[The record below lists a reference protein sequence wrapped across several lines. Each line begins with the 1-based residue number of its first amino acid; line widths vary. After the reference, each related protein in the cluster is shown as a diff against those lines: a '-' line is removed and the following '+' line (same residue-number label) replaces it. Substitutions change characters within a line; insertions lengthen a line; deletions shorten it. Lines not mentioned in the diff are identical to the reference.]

1 MFETFKLL
9 LRFIVRRLINFGSHN
24 EAHYLCAFAFLL
36 LLPTI
41 VFADT
46 ETRSSLWTMSLNRFQ
61 FTEQYRGFLDIQP
74 RFTVDDVPGGD
85 NGSVDTI
92 LIRGA
97 LGYQL
102 KPNIGIYQGY
112 AIIPTYDPDRVE
124 HRSFQELLAKH
135 SLSGAAE
142 LVHRLRFEQR
152 FIEGVDDTSL
162 RFRYFARF
170 TYPLDQIHDN
180 LSLAIN
186 EEVFIHVNDTDG
198 PRSGFNQNR
207 LFVGLNYRVSK
218 SFAFEFGYQ
227 NQYVAG
233 QGSADDVVNH
243 IAFIGMQS
251 NFSFID

>member
-1 MFETFKLL
+1 M
-9 LRFIVRRLINFGSHN
+9 RFIAGRLICFGSRN
-24 EAHYLCAFAFLL
+24 MGQYLCAFAAVVL
-36 LLPTI
+36 LLPSI

-46 ETRSSLWTMSLNRFQ
+46 ETKSSLWLMSLNRFQ

-74 RFTVDDVPGGD
+74 RFTADDVPGGD
-85 NGSVDTI
+85 NGALDTV

-112 AIIPTYDPDRVE
+112 AIIPTHDPDKVE
-124 HRSFQELLAKH
+124 HRSFQELLAKQ
-135 SLSGAAE
+135 SLTRDAI

-152 FIEGVDDTSL
+152 FLEGVDDTSL

-170 TYPLDQIHDN
+170 TYPLKGIHDN

-186 EEVFIHVNDTDG
+186 EEVFIHLNDTDG
-198 PRSGFNQNR
+198 GPQSGFNQNR
-207 LFVGLNYRVSK
+207 LFMGLNYRVSK
-218 SFAFEFGYQ
+218 SYAFEVGYQ

-233 QGSADDVVNH
+233 QRSADDVVNH
-243 IAFIGMQS
+243 IAFIGMQTS
-251 NFSFID
+251 FSFID

>member
-1 MFETFKLL
+1 VPMPL
-9 LRFIVRRLINFGSHN
+9 
-24 EAHYLCAFAFLL
+24 FLL
-36 LLPTI
+36 LPAI

-46 ETRSSLWTMSLNRFQ
+46 ETKSSLWTMSLNQFQ

-85 NGSVDTI
+85 NGSIDTV

-97 LGYQL
+97 LGYQFN
-102 KPNIGIYQGY
+102 PNIGIYQGY

-124 HRSFQELLAKH
+124 HRSFQELLVKQ
-135 SLSGAAE
+135 SLISDSV

-170 TYPLDQIHDN
+170 TYPLNGIHDN

-186 EEVFIHVNDTDG
+186 EEVFIHLNDTDVG
-198 PRSGFNQNR
+198 PLSGFNQNR
-207 LFVGLNYRVSK
+207 LFIGLNYRVSK
-218 SFAFEFGYQ
+218 SYAFEVGYQ

-233 QGSADDVVNH
+233 QRSADDVVNH
-243 IAFIGMQS
+243 VAFIGMQS